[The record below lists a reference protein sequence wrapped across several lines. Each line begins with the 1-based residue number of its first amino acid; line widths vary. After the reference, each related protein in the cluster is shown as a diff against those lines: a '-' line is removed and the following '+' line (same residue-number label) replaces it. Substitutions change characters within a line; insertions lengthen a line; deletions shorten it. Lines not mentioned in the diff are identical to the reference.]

1 MRRSFSRLLGIT
13 AAFAVSGCNSDRM
26 LCNTNLIPAI
36 SLTVRDSLTGQL
48 VGSNSHLIARLES
61 GETVSSFVS
70 QDSTLY
76 EVGEEPGKYDLTLTN
91 PEYLTWTKTVNVS
104 AKQDDPCHP
113 ETVTLTALL
122 QHH

>member
-26 LCNTNLIPAI
+26 LCNTNLIPAV

-48 VGSNSHLIARLES
+48 VGSNSHLI
-61 GETVSSFVS
+61 
-70 QDSTLY
+70 
-76 EVGEEPGKYDLTLTN
+76 
-91 PEYLTWTKTVNVS
+91 VS
-104 AKQDDPCHP
+104 AKQGDPCHP